1 MCSRIASVPG
11 GSERFPAGA
20 RHGASSSA
28 HTPSPSKINLRFMVE
43 RGAPAGL
50 RSPVYECKPF
60 PHTAAKQ
67 IPYLVIPDSV
77 RRRNGVRYPLSSCP
91 FFYFRFSFLFPAA
104 SRRRIPTHLLFSLRM
119 SISPPSPQLV
129 QSQPSLERGLGLKEA
144 VALNMIEIVGIGPF
158 VVSSLVIKAM
168 GGPQAL
174 IAWLAGALLAT
185 LDGFVWSELGAAM
198 PKAGGTYVFLRE
210 AYGPGRWGR
219 LMSFLFVWQTFVQAP
234 LSVASAS
241 IGFARYAGYLH
252 PLTLWQAKAISGG
265 LVIFLVIL
273 LYRKITTI
281 GKISVLLWVG
291 VVGTMLWL
299 IWGGIRHFDPKLA
312 FDFPPGAFHLSSI
325 WFAGLGAAMINTVYS
340 YWGYYNICHLG
351 GEIRNPEK
359 NIPRGIFLS
368 ILGITVLY
376 LAMQTSLLG
385 VVPWREAQN
394 TPFIASLF
402 VERLYGTG
410 AAHFVTWMVLW
421 IAMASVFSLLLGYS
435 RVPYSAALDGNFFPV
450 FAKVHPTKHFPHVSL
465 LILGAL
471 AFLFSI
477 ILKLETAIAGILAM
491 RLIVQFIGQA
501 VGVMLLR
508 RRLGSEK
515 LPFKMWLYPVPAVL
529 TMFGWAWLFWQTGP
543 ARKWGLLEI
552 ALGATAFLIR
562 AREMRQW
569 PFAPANEEVSAN

>member
-1 MCSRIASVPG
+1 MPTPPVHPRNTALP
-11 GSERFPAGA
+11 
-20 RHGASSSA
+20 SA
-28 HTPSPSKINLRFMVE
+28 NAE
-43 RGAPAGL
+43 
-50 RSPVYECKPF
+50 
-60 PHTAAKQ
+60 
-67 IPYLVIPDSV
+67 
-77 RRRNGVRYPLSSCP
+77 
-91 FFYFRFSFLFPAA
+91 
-104 SRRRIPTHLLFSLRM
+104 
-119 SISPPSPQLV
+119 PQ
-129 QSQPSLERGLGLKEA
+129 LERGLGLKEA

-241 IGFARYAGYLH
+241 IGFARYAGYLR
-252 PLTLWQAKAISGG
+252 PLSTIEAKAISGG
-265 LVIFLVIL
+265 LVILLVIL
-273 LYRKITTI
+273 LYRRIQTI

-299 IWGGIRHFDPKLA
+299 IWGGIRHFDAKLA
-312 FDFPPGAFHLSSI
+312 FDFPPNAFHFSSL
-325 WFAGLGAAMINTVYS
+325 WFAGLGAAMVNTVYS

-351 GEIRNPEK
+351 GEIRDPQK

-394 TPFIASLF
+394 SPFIASLF
-402 VERLYGTG
+402 VEKLYGTG

-421 IAMASVFSLLLGYS
+421 IALASCAVLRGAGRQLLSDFREGASHKTFSACLVADFGVAGVSVQHCFETGDGDCRDFGDAAAGAIHWADFWVDAVAPAVVS
-435 RVPYSAALDGNFFPV
+435 RQISISYVVLS
-450 FAKVHPTKHFPHVSL
+450 HSC
-465 LILGAL
+465 GADHRRMGV
-471 AFLFSI
+471 AFLADWCGA
-477 ILKLETAIAGILAM
+477 EVGTAGNRAGRDGVSDLVGGDAPLA
-491 RLIVQFIGQA
+491 V
-501 VGVMLLR
+501 
-508 RRLGSEK
+508 
-515 LPFKMWLYPVPAVL
+515 
-529 TMFGWAWLFWQTGP
+529 WAG
-543 ARKWGLLEI
+543 
-552 ALGATAFLIR
+552 R
-562 AREMRQW
+562 A
-569 PFAPANEEVSAN
+569 

>member
-1 MCSRIASVPG
+1 MPSPANPVP
-11 GSERFPAGA
+11 
-20 RHGASSSA
+20 
-28 HTPSPSKINLRFMVE
+28 TPS
-43 RGAPAGL
+43 A
-50 RSPVYECKPF
+50 
-60 PHTAAKQ
+60 Q
-67 IPYLVIPDSV
+67 
-77 RRRNGVRYPLSSCP
+77 
-91 FFYFRFSFLFPAA
+91 
-104 SRRRIPTHLLFSLRM
+104 
-119 SISPPSPQLV
+119 PQ
-129 QSQPSLERGLGLKEA
+129 LERGLGLKEA

-252 PLTLWQAKAISGG
+252 PLTPIQAKAISGS
-265 LVIFLVIL
+265 LVLLLVIL
-273 LYRKITTI
+273 LYRRIQTI

-299 IWGGIRHFDPKLA
+299 IWGGIRHFDAKLA
-312 FDFPPGAFHLSSI
+312 FDFPPGAFHLSSL
-325 WFAGLGAAMINTVYS
+325 WFAGLGAAMVNTVYS

-368 ILGITVLY
+368 ILGITLLY

-421 IAMASVFSLLLGYS
+421 IALASVFSLLLGYS
-435 RVPYSAALDGNFFPV
+435 RVPYSAALDGNFFPI

-477 ILKLETAIAGILAM
+477 VLKLETAIAGILAM
-491 RLIVQFIGQA
+491 RLLVQFIGQTA
-501 VGVMLLR
+501 GLMLLR
-508 RRLGSEK
+508 RRWGPEK
-515 LPFKMWLYPVPAVL
+515 FPFKMWFYPIPAVL
-529 TMFGWAWLFWQTGP
+529 TMLGWAWLFWQTGA

-552 ALGATAFLIR
+552 ALGISAFLIWSGL
-562 AREMRQW
+562 MRQW
-569 PFAPANEEVSAN
+569 PFQSPDAGPEGNA